1 MTFFTLATYDLIGVA
16 GVSPLAIV
24 RWITERR
31 SGGYLDGINDKL
43 PGWCSTM
50 AAVQRFHR
58 EYSARLAAKKKEI
71 ARLAFTKKVAV
82 LRSTRR

>member
-1 MTFFTLATYDLIGVA
+1 M
-16 GVSPLAIV
+16 
-24 RWITERR
+24 
-31 SGGYLDGINDKL
+31 DGINDKL